1 MPDCRVGELE
11 QARSVE
17 VDRFQ
22 RLLREEGERRETAER
37 ALEKLKGE
45 VSIGMEDFSPSSSLR
60 ERRARTETWVCN
72 EAVNLVNLHVK
83 IIHHPFTNCS

>member
-1 MPDCRVGELE
+1 MPDCRVGELSTKGLIHRMPDYRVGELE

-22 RLLREEGERRETAER
+22 HLLREEGERRETAER

-45 VSIGMEDFSPSSSLR
+45 VSIGMEDFSPSSSPEGEESENR
-60 ERRARTETWVCN
+60 N
-72 EAVNLVNLHVK
+72 MGM
-83 IIHHPFTNCS
+83 